1 MTTPISPPPQ
11 WSRRRQEKQRRLERV
26 RGLAD
31 GAVLPRERLVA
42 ALEALIAPGDRV
54 VLEGNNQKQADFLS
68 RSLARVDPGKL
79 HDLHMIM
86 PSVGRPEHLDLF
98 ELGIARKLDFSFSG
112 PQSLRIGQLL
122 EDGLL
127 EIGAIHTYIELYAR
141 LVVDLIPNV
150 ALVAGFVAD
159 REGNVYTGPST
170 EDTPALVEPT
180 AFSDGIVIVQ
190 VNRIVDDPRDLPRVD
205 IPASWVD
212 FVVEA
217 DQPFYIEPLF
227 TRDPRHIKPVHVLMA
242 MMAIRGIYQ
251 RHNVQSLNHGIGF
264 NTAAI
269 ELILPT
275 YGESLGLKGK
285 ICRHWTLN
293 PHPTLIPAIESGWV
307 ESVHCFGTELGM
319 EGYIA
324 QRPDVFFTG
333 RDGSLRSNRM
343 FCQLAGQYAV
353 DLFIGA
359 TLQVDGDGH
368 SSTVTRGRLAGF
380 GGAPNMG
387 HDPRGRRHST
397 PAWLDMRGEPEA
409 LLERGRKL
417 VVQMVLARAA
427 GGEEHRRAGRG
438 VRRAV
443 PAAGA
448 FQELVMNAI
457 ANLAATPCA
466 DLGECLADLAV
477 DALIDEAELSP
488 KPALVDRRGNGA
500 HADLHLGLM
509 QASALSLWPCFK
521 EMADAAQR
529 HGRIDARLRGVLGQ
543 LGRDGEAA
551 MLRTTE
557 GVNTHRGAIWALGLL
572 VAAAALEPRRTQAGE
587 VAARAGRIALL
598 DDPAAA
604 IGDSHGERV
613 RRRYGV
619 GGAREEARLGFP
631 RAVRHGLPQLWRSRE
646 GGAGEQNAR
655 LDALLAI
662 MSVLDDTCVLHRAG
676 RVGLAAMQDGARA
689 VLAAGGSASLAG
701 RRRLCELDRR
711 LLALNASPGG
721 AADLLAACL
730 FLDRLPAVSGGWA
743 GSL

>member
-1 MTTPISPPPQ
+1 MVAAPPK
-11 WSRRRQEKQRRLERV
+11 KQRRLERV

-417 VVQMVLARAA
+417 VVQMVETFQD
-427 GGEEHRRAGRG
+427 GG
-438 VRRAV
+438 
-443 PAAGA
+443 
-448 FQELVMNAI
+448 
-457 ANLAATPCA
+457 
-466 DLGECLADLAV
+466 
-477 DALIDEAELSP
+477 
-488 KPALVDRRGNGA
+488 KPTFV
-500 HADLHLGLM
+500 
-509 QASALSLWPCFK
+509 
-521 EMADAAQR
+521 E
-529 HGRIDARLRGVLGQ
+529 
-543 LGRDGEAA
+543 
-551 MLRTTE
+551 
-557 GVNTHRGAIWALGLL
+557 
-572 VAAAALEPRRTQAGE
+572 
-587 VAARAGRIALL
+587 
-598 DDPAAA
+598 
-604 IGDSHGERV
+604 
-613 RRRYGV
+613 
-619 GGAREEARLGFP
+619 
-631 RAVRHGLPQLWRSRE
+631 
-646 GGAGEQNAR
+646 R
-655 LDALLAI
+655 LDALEVARQTGMPLAPVMI
-662 MSVLDDTCVLHRAG
+662 YGDDVTHVLTEEGIAYLYKARSLEERQAMIAAVAG
-676 RVGLAAMQDGARA
+676 ISPIGLRHDPRETLRMRREGLIALPEDLGIRRTD
-689 VLAAGGSASLAG
+689 AS
-701 RRRLCELDRR
+701 RE
-711 LLALNASPGG
+711 
-721 AADLLAACL
+721 LLAAKSIAEL
-730 FLDRLPAVSGGWA
+730 VEWSGGLYQPPARFRSW
-743 GSL
+743 

>member
-1 MTTPISPPPQ
+1 Q
-11 WSRRRQEKQRRLERV
+11 WARRRQEKQRRLERV

-417 VVQMVLARAA
+417 VVQMVETFQD
-427 GGEEHRRAGRG
+427 GG
-438 VRRAV
+438 
-443 PAAGA
+443 
-448 FQELVMNAI
+448 
-457 ANLAATPCA
+457 
-466 DLGECLADLAV
+466 
-477 DALIDEAELSP
+477 
-488 KPALVDRRGNGA
+488 KPTFV
-500 HADLHLGLM
+500 
-509 QASALSLWPCFK
+509 
-521 EMADAAQR
+521 E
-529 HGRIDARLRGVLGQ
+529 
-543 LGRDGEAA
+543 
-551 MLRTTE
+551 
-557 GVNTHRGAIWALGLL
+557 
-572 VAAAALEPRRTQAGE
+572 
-587 VAARAGRIALL
+587 
-598 DDPAAA
+598 
-604 IGDSHGERV
+604 
-613 RRRYGV
+613 
-619 GGAREEARLGFP
+619 
-631 RAVRHGLPQLWRSRE
+631 
-646 GGAGEQNAR
+646 R
-655 LDALLAI
+655 LDALEVARQTGMPLAPVMI
-662 MSVLDDTCVLHRAG
+662 YGDDVTHVLTEEGIAYLYKARSLEERQAMIAAVAG
-676 RVGLAAMQDGARA
+676 ISPIGLRHDPRETQRMRREGLIALPEDLGIRRTD
-689 VLAAGGSASLAG
+689 AS
-701 RRRLCELDRR
+701 RE
-711 LLALNASPGG
+711 
-721 AADLLAACL
+721 LLAAKSIAEL
-730 FLDRLPAVSGGWA
+730 VEWSGGLYQPPARFRSW
-743 GSL
+743 